1 MILQGANHD
10 NSSLMNPTVIKSL
23 DHIIKVNQRVAQS
36 VGQMYLTYLQTIFQ
50 DLINVYKLYSQCIS
64 NSVRGQGQESL
75 IKPMKQVR
83 RDILKLIQ
91 TYIEKETNFQFFNMN
106 FLPTL
111 QELML
116 DYMNSEPLAR
126 DPETLMLF
134 ATILK
139 KDGHNLA
146 QFLDSILVS
155 LCQST
160 LNMIANDF
168 TEFPEFREG
177 FFKLVHNIITHCNQ
191 GMLQL
196 GPDQFSTIIETA
208 IFGCK
213 HEKPEVMEIS
223 LKSIW
228 DLNDNIQSVPQVCQ
242 IFYTQFYTNLMQQL
256 IAIMTDCRHLSG
268 FKLQVK
274 ILQQMIM
281 VIENNSLTQPIN
293 DNNGQLHQF
302 SSNKEYV
309 QNLILNIIMELF
321 PNLNKVLV
329 QTLVMQMFNNVDNW
343 KEFKSTIRD
352 LMVQMR
358 SFSSTS
364 DEFYQ
369 HEMKVSIDL
378 FS

>member
-1 MILQGANHD
+1 
-10 NSSLMNPTVIKSL
+10 
-23 DHIIKVNQRVAQS
+23 
-36 VGQMYLTYLQTIFQ
+36 
-50 DLINVYKLYSQCIS
+50 
-64 NSVRGQGQESL
+64 
-75 IKPMKQVR
+75 
-83 RDILKLIQ
+83 
-91 TYIEKETNFQFFNMN
+91 
-106 FLPTL
+106 
-111 QELML
+111 
-116 DYMNSEPLAR
+116 
-126 DPETLMLF
+126 
-134 ATILK
+134 
-139 KDGHNLA
+139 
-146 QFLDSILVS
+146 
-155 LCQST
+155 
-160 LNMIANDF
+160 
-168 TEFPEFREG
+168 
-177 FFKLVHNIITHCNQ
+177 
-191 GMLQL
+191 
-196 GPDQFSTIIETA
+196 
-208 IFGCK
+208 
-213 HEKPEVMEIS
+213 MEIS

-369 HEMKVSIDL
+369 HEMKVSIDM